1 MVVVRQA
8 ARKILIIESQL
19 IIAADISLQLLK
31 LGYEVVGICTPSDDT
46 MKTIRSCR
54 PDLVLM
60 NIKMYGIECKIEMAR
75 TFMQDL
81 GLPVIFISA
90 HTNQE
95 VLLQVMSAQPYA
107 FVPKPF
113 AARDL
118 ERGLKTAFDRLKSE
132 RLWMPVYHV
141 DHEPGVGNCHLS
153 RIAAWKGSIATRIRS
168 AATRTRALKVINP
181 GSKFKMK
188 VS

>member
-8 ARKILIIESQL
+8 ACKILIIESQL

-31 LGYEVVGICTPSDDT
+31 MGYEVVGICTPSDDT

-60 NIKMYGIECKIEMAR
+60 NIKMYGIDRKINMAR

-113 AARDL
+113 DARDL

-132 RLWMPVYHV
+132 RLWMPAYH
-141 DHEPGVGNCHLS
+141 ESG
-153 RIAAWKGSIATRIRS
+153 
-168 AATRTRALKVINP
+168 
-181 GSKFKMK
+181 
-188 VS
+188 